1 VRVVGIDPGSRI
13 TGWGVVERSA
23 RGIRYLA
30 SGTINTRGCGSFP
43 ARLKRIHEG
52 VRSVLRR
59 WCPQAVGLEGVFVSR
74 NVQAAFRLGEARG
87 AAIVG
92 VAGEGIDVFE
102 YTPAA
107 VKLAVAGSGRADK
120 EQVGR
125 GVARLLGIDEDTL
138 CRDASDALAV
148 AVCHLHTTRFSGRL
162 AAGVVGAGAG
172 SSQRQAATGRRRRAD
187 EVRPTRTQGTVVRE
201 VPTHRRRTRRN
212 RR

>member
-1 VRVVGIDPGSRI
+1 
-13 TGWGVVERSA
+13 
-23 RGIRYLA
+23 
-30 SGTINTRGCGSFP
+30 
-43 ARLKRIHEG
+43 LKRIQEG
-52 VRSVLRR
+52 ITSVLQQ
-59 WCPQAVGLEGVFVSR
+59 WCPQAVGLESVFVAR

-92 VAGEGIDVFE
+92 VAGEGIDLFE

-125 GVARLLGIDEDTL
+125 GVARLLGIDEEAL

-148 AVCHLHTTRFSGRL
+148 AVCHLHTARFSGRL
-162 AAGVVGAGAG
+162 AAGKARSRAG
-172 SSQRQAATGRRRRAD
+172 SGQRSTPTGRGGRV
-187 EVRPTRTQGTVVRE
+187 EKVTPTRTETAVVEEIRGD
-201 VPTHRRRTRRN
+201 RRRTRRS